1 MKILKCSS
9 NTLRLKLSSYNQNS
23 NIILV
28 FHDCVS
34 SQCDGCLNLDNPS
47 NAGLDKIVKDLD
59 QLYVGTYDS
68 DMSRADFWALA
79 AIKSLEV
86 TAQRANGGSCTF
98 GA

>member
-1 MKILKCSS
+1 MYEYLRINYFQITPS
-9 NTLRLKLSSYNQNS
+9 NT
-23 NIILV
+23 ILV

-34 SQCDGCLNLDNPS
+34 NQCDGCLNLDNAS
-47 NAGLDKIVKDLD
+47 NAGLDEIISDLD
-59 QLYVGTYDS
+59 DIFVGTYDS